1 MPEKEYRQTS
11 LFSATFPPLVQSLA
25 KAFLREYV
33 WIGIGR
39 VGSTVQNITQKIVR
53 ATLDPQVKLKLLLE
67 AIPQTDGRTLVFV
80 RRKQTA
86 SELTNILRRE
96 YRIPV
101 DEIHGKSIDLILFY
115 FIFTLHTPILIDG
128 HILYI

>member
-101 DEIHGKSIDLILFY
+101 DEIHGKSIDLI
-115 FIFTLHTPILIDG
+115 
-128 HILYI
+128 